1 MTESSAVRLL
11 EFSSEIAGL
20 VMQAGQAVVAIGLRG
35 GRTISGI
42 VWRPGYVVS
51 ASEAFEGESATV
63 RAVSATGSEHAA
75 RLLGR
80 DASTDVALLAVEGL
94 TSEALPAADAT
105 TLRAGQLALALGRSP
120 EHGAIV
126 SLGSIAVAGAAWHS
140 RLGGHIGRY
149 IRLDASLT
157 RAGEGGAVVAAD
169 GQLIGM
175 AVNGP
180 KRALLVIPTA
190 TLERVAEQLRA
201 KGRIGRGYL
210 GLAMQ
215 PVQLPDMLKRAA
227 NTSAGLL
234 VSAVDDQSAAAL
246 GGVLLGDVIVAI
258 NGQPLGDY
266 RQIQRLL
273 GPDSVGSELTLA
285 ALRAGERIELR
296 LTVGERPEFGVASS
310 R

>member
-1 MTESSAVRLL
+1 MTESSAVRLV
-11 EFSSEIAGL
+11 EFSSELAGL
-20 VMQAGQAVVAIGLRG
+20 VMHTGQAVVAIGPPG

-51 ASEAFEGESATV
+51 AAEAFEGEPAEV
-63 RAVSATGSEHAA
+63 RVLSATGSEHAG

-80 DASTDVALLAVEGL
+80 DESTDVALLAVEGL
-94 TSEALPAADAT
+94 SSEALPAADAT
-105 TLRAGQLALALGRSP
+105 LLRAGQLALALGRSP

-126 SLGSIAVAGAAWHS
+126 SLGAIAVAGAPWHS
-140 RLGGHIGRY
+140 RLGGRIERF

-157 RAGEGGAVVAAD
+157 RAAEGGAVVGSD
-169 GQLIGM
+169 GRLIGM

-180 KRALLVIPTA
+180 RRALLVIPAA
-190 TLERVAEQLRA
+190 TLERVAGQLRA

-215 PVQLPDMLKRAA
+215 PVQLPDMLQRVAH
-227 NTSAGLL
+227 TSAGLL
-234 VSAVDDQSAAAL
+234 VSAVDDRSAAAL

-258 NGQPLGDY
+258 NDEPLRDY

-273 GPDSVGSELTLA
+273 GPESVGSEVTLV

-296 LTVGERPEFGVASS
+296 LTVGERPASG
-310 R
+310 

>member
-1 MTESSAVRLL
+1 
-11 EFSSEIAGL
+11 
-20 VMQAGQAVVAIGLRG
+20 
-35 GRTISGI
+35 
-42 VWRPGYVVS
+42 
-51 ASEAFEGESATV
+51 
-63 RAVSATGSEHAA
+63 
-75 RLLGR
+75 
-80 DASTDVALLAVEGL
+80 
-94 TSEALPAADAT
+94 
-105 TLRAGQLALALGRSP
+105 
-120 EHGAIV
+120 
-126 SLGSIAVAGAAWHS
+126 
-140 RLGGHIGRY
+140 
-149 IRLDASLT
+149 
-157 RAGEGGAVVAAD
+157 
-169 GQLIGM
+169 
-175 AVNGP
+175 
-180 KRALLVIPTA
+180 
-190 TLERVAEQLRA
+190 
-201 KGRIGRGYL
+201 
-210 GLAMQ
+210 MQ